1 MNLWVSYLFTL
12 NVYKFL
18 KLKGMEKEGKNDKI
32 DNENEKN
39 ICETTAENISKGFF
53 FGFYCFRI

>member
-1 MNLWVSYLFTL
+1 
-12 NVYKFL
+12 
-18 KLKGMEKEGKNDKI
+18 MEKEGKNDKI

-53 FGFYCFRI
+53 FGFHCFRI